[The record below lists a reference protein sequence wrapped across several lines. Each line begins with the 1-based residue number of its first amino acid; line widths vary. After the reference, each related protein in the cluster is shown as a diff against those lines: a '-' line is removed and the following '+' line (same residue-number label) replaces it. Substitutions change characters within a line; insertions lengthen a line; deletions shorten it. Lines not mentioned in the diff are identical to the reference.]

1 MTRWRDDALSS
12 SFPEASTIPA
22 ELRIDPRQH
31 PPRWLCDG
39 EIREH
44 DGPPREVLSRVAT
57 RTGEVLVPT
66 LLGYEAQLGAVEA
79 TMTVDAAVHAYA
91 RGEGPWPMMR
101 VESRMA
107 AVAAFADALEREAEA
122 IERLLMWEIV
132 KPWTVAR
139 TEVSRSVEYIRS
151 TLTTLARMR
160 AADLAVQRGVADDKP
175 HFARTHRRSLGVA
188 AASHRSTTQSTNSS
202 PR

>member
-1 MTRWRDDALSS
+1 MTPWHDATLSS
-12 SFPEASTIPA
+12 SFPEASAIPA

-44 DGPPREVLSRVAT
+44 DAPPREVLSRIAT
-57 RTGEVLVPT
+57 RTGAALEPT
-66 LLGYEAQLGAVEA
+66 RLGYEAQLGAAEA
-79 TMTVDAAVHAYA
+79 TMAVDAAVHAYA
-91 RGEGPWPMMR
+91 RGEGPWPMMP

-122 IERLLMWEIV
+122 IARLLMWEIG
-132 KPWTVAR
+132 KPWAAAR

-151 TLTTLARMR
+151 TLATLA
-160 AADLAVQRGVADDKP
+160 
-175 HFARTHRRSLGVA
+175 
-188 AASHRSTTQSTNSS
+188 
-202 PR
+202 